1 MKKFICL
8 VKNFDGG
15 YPFGITIKAANLSDA
30 EDYCFSN
37 FETISIRE
45 FDSLVD

>member
-15 YPFGITIKAANLSDA
+15 YPFRITVKSKNRSDA
-30 EDYCFSN
+30 ENYCYHN

-45 FDSLVD
+45 FDPLVD